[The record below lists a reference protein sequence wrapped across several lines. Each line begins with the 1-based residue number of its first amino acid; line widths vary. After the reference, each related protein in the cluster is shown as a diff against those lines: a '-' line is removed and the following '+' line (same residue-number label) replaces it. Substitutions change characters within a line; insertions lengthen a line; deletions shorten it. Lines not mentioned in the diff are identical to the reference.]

1 MDTLSLTTPLKSK
14 TFTIKNRFFKAAMS
28 EALGTSQNNP
38 TESLIH
44 LYSRWAKGGAG
55 LLVSGNVMV
64 DRKALGEPGN
74 VAIEDERDLGLLKKW
89 ANAGTQHDTHFWVQ
103 LNHPGKQ
110 TPKSVSK
117 RPVAP
122 SAVPLLGGANA
133 FNKPRALTTNEIGDI
148 ITRFGRAASIVKKA
162 GFTGVQI
169 HAAHGYLI
177 SQFLS
182 PHHNQRTDEW
192 GGDLNGRMQF
202 LVEVYKEIRKQIGDD
217 FPIGI
222 KLNSA
227 DFQRGG
233 FTEEESM
240 KVLKIMDRVGIDL
253 IEISGGNYENP
264 KMLGGDVKKST
275 KEREAYFLEYAEK
288 ARHLVQAPLVVTGGF
303 RSEEAM
309 VAAIESGAVDMI
321 GIGKPFALNPD
332 LPNQIINGSYET
344 VTTKPIKTGFKPL
357 DKQISSMLDLTW
369 YEQQLARMGKGKD
382 PDPDLSPWNTLIHMM
397 TTHGATMIQKRRA

>member
-1 MDTLSLTTPLKSK
+1 MEMSALTTPLTSK
-14 TFTIKNRFFKAAMS
+14 TFTIKNRLLKAAMS
-28 EALGTSQNNP
+28 EALATSQNNP
-38 TESLIH
+38 IEALIH
-44 LYSRWAKGGAG
+44 LYRRWAQGGAG
-55 LLVSGNVMV
+55 LLISGNVMV

-74 VAIEDERDLGLLKKW
+74 VAIEDEQDLAMLKKW

-117 RPVAP
+117 EPVAP
-122 SAVPLLGGANA
+122 SAVPLFGGGHA
-133 FNKPRALTTNEIGDI
+133 FNKPRALTTDEIWDI
-148 ITRFGRAASIVKKA
+148 IKRFGRAAHIVKKA

-192 GGDLNGRMQF
+192 GGDLNGRMHF
-202 LVEVYKEIRKQIGDD
+202 LLKVYQEIREHVGDD

-233 FTEEESM
+233 FTEEESIG
-240 KVLKIMDRVGIDL
+240 VLKTMDEAGIDL

-288 ARHLVQAPLVVTGGF
+288 ARHLVRAPFVVTGGF
-303 RSEEAM
+303 RSEKAM
-309 VAAIESGAVDMI
+309 VDAIESGALDMI

-344 VTTKPIKTGFKPL
+344 VNTKPIKTGFKPL
-357 DKQISSMLDLTW
+357 DKRVSSMLDLTW

-382 PDPDLSPWNTLIHMM
+382 PNPDLPPLRTLVTMIV
-397 TTHGATMIQKRRA
+397 THGTAMFQKRRT

>member
-1 MDTLSLTTPLKSK
+1 METSSLTTLLKSK

-28 EALGTSQNNP
+28 EALATSQNNP
-38 TESLIH
+38 TESLID
-44 LYSRWAKGGAG
+44 LYARWAKGGAG
-55 LLVSGNVMV
+55 LLISGNVMV
-64 DRKALGEPGN
+64 DRKAIGEPGN
-74 VAIEDERDLGLLKKW
+74 VAIEDERDLAMLKKW
-89 ANAGTQHDTHFWVQ
+89 ANAGTQHDTHLWVQ

-117 RPVAP
+117 EPVAP
-122 SAVPLLGGANA
+122 SAVPLFGGTYS
-133 FNKPRALTTNEIGDI
+133 FNKPRALTTHEIWEI
-148 ITRFGRAASIVKKA
+148 IKRFGRAAKVVKKA

-169 HAAHGYLI
+169 HSAHGYLI

-192 GGDLNGRMQF
+192 GGELNHRMQF
-202 LVEVYKEIRKQIGDD
+202 LLKVYQEIRKQVGDD

-240 KVLKIMDRVGIDL
+240 DVLKIMDEAGIDL

-288 ARHLVQAPLVVTGGF
+288 ARHFIRAPFVVTGGF
-303 RSEEAM
+303 RSGKAM
-309 VAAIESGAVDMI
+309 VDAIESGFVDMV

-332 LPNQIINGSYET
+332 LPNQIIDGSYET
-344 VTTKPIKTGFKPL
+344 VNTKPIKTGIKSL
-357 DKQISSMLDLTW
+357 DNTISSMLELTW

-382 PDPDLSPWNTLIHMM
+382 PDPDLSPWKTLVNMIV
-397 TTHGATMIQKRRA
+397 THGTAMLHKRRI